1 MHRRPLDLNTTDART
16 LAALPGLGRDAAERI
31 VARRPYVAKEE
42 LLRRGVV
49 DRAQYDAI
57 AERVTVRA
65 PGMPEDLLA
74 VPPQPEAHRAA
85 DPPPGVPGTPCAM
98 GPARMATAP
107 RRGFLARL
115 IPVSE
120 GSQLFDLFEQHAERT
135 REAAG
140 LLAAII
146 RDGAD
151 PERHA
156 ELVKMAEHAG
166 DEITHTVIE
175 RLHQTFITPI
185 DRGDIHELI
194 SRMDD
199 VLDLVEASS
208 ERIWLYD
215 IRTMDADARDLADVL
230 EKAVVE
236 MGAAVRG
243 LRDLKDRPRLLG
255 HCTEINRLENV
266 GDQLLRR
273 AMARLFRES
282 SDPIHVIKWKEIYD
296 YLENAIDRC
305 EDVAN
310 VIEGVALEYS

>member
-1 MHRRPLDLNTTDART
+1 
-16 LAALPGLGRDAAERI
+16 
-31 VARRPYVAKEE
+31 
-42 LLRRGVV
+42 
-49 DRAQYDAI
+49 
-57 AERVTVRA
+57 
-65 PGMPEDLLA
+65 
-74 VPPQPEAHRAA
+74 
-85 DPPPGVPGTPCAM
+85 
-98 GPARMATAP
+98 MATAP
-107 RRGFLARL
+107 RQGFLSRL
-115 IPVSE
+115 LPASGGE
-120 GSQLFDLFEQHAERT
+120 QFFDLFEQHAEQT
-135 REAAG
+135 REAAA
-140 LLAAII
+140 LLAAMV
-146 RDGAD
+146 RDQVD
-151 PERHA
+151 PEKQA
-156 ELVKMAEHAG
+156 ELVKAAEHAG
-166 DEITHTVIE
+166 DEITHAVIE

-199 VLDLVEASS
+199 VLDLVEASA
-208 ERIWLYD
+208 ERIWLYEL
-215 IRTMDADARDLADVL
+215 RAMEPDARELTDVL

-243 LRDLKDRPRLLG
+243 LRDLRDRPRLLA

-282 SDPIHVIKWKEIYD
+282 RDPIHVVKWKEIYD